1 MTTDLTGRLLI
12 AMPSIG
18 DTRFARS
25 VILVCAH
32 AEEYAMGLVVNKP
45 IEYLTLPR
53 LLDQLDV
60 PMCEHSACCDGFVLD
75 GGPVGED
82 RGFVLHSD
90 DFLCEGATM
99 DVLSGICM
107 TATRDAL
114 HAMASDTPPNKAVM
128 ALGYSG
134 WGAGQLELELAEN
147 AWLVG
152 APDDAIL
159 FGDDHEGK
167 WGRALEKIGVD
178 SGRLQSDSG
187 RA

>member
-1 MTTDLTGRLLI
+1 MTTDLTGKLLI

-18 DTRFARS
+18 DTRFCRS

-32 AEEYAMGLVVNKP
+32 AEEYAMGLVLNKP
-45 IEYLTLPR
+45 IEDLSLAR
-53 LLDQLDV
+53 LMSQLDV
-60 PMCEHSACCDGFVLD
+60 PMEQNRAEDMFVLD

-90 DFLCEGATM
+90 DFLCDGATM
-99 DVLSGICM
+99 DVTDGVCM

-114 HAMASDTPPNKAVM
+114 HAVASDTPPNQAVM

-134 WGAGQLELELAEN
+134 WGPGQLELELAEN
-147 AWLVG
+147 AWIVG
-152 APDDAIL
+152 APDHSIL
-159 FGDDHEGK
+159 FGDGHEEK
-167 WGRALEKIGVD
+167 WGRALQIIGVD
-178 SGRLQSDSG
+178 SGRLQAMSG

>member
-1 MTTDLTGRLLI
+1 MKTDLTGKLLI

-18 DTRFARS
+18 DTRFSRS

-32 AEEYAMGLVVNKP
+32 AEEYAMGLVLNKP
-45 IEYLTLPR
+45 IEDLSLGR
-53 LLDQLDV
+53 LMNQLDV
-60 PMCEHSACCDGFVLD
+60 PLGEDRTAETFVLD

-90 DFLCEGATM
+90 DFLCDGATM
-99 DVLSGICM
+99 DVSEGVCM

-114 HAMASDTPPNKAVM
+114 HAMASDTPPLRAVM

-134 WGAGQLELELAEN
+134 WGPGQLELELAEN
-147 AWLVG
+147 AWIVG
-152 APDDAIL
+152 APDNSIL
-159 FGDDHEGK
+159 FGDGHSEK
-167 WGRALEKIGVD
+167 WGHALQIIGVD
-178 SGRLQSDSG
+178 SGRLQAMSG